1 MALGFNNQAVNFGNV
16 DYSGYVHGAGA
27 AMGGLNQGLGAVLQG
42 VQQRAAERKQ
52 KEREKKMRDDLAPL
66 VEQMSG
72 GQINIKDVSPEALPM
87 LWDRAQQM
95 EQQRAQQAEQ
105 ARMVET
111 INGLA
116 RRPMNQETI
125 LGMQQAGVDPKVI
138 GMLVEM
144 SKPKEAPRIG
154 TVMTPDIPGAQPMIY
169 TQEGN
174 LSPVPMTK
182 PPGEGVRTETLPNGR
197 QISIVGTRQYDAA
210 TGEPIAASRP
220 QEVDPETKFNVET
233 LRGNIAK
240 LEQEDAEHKSALE
253 RDDKKYGFWN
263 VTFRQDRRAVLAA
276 ELQQKKAELARLEG
290 TARPQAQAAPKAPPV
305 PGAPTAPAEDKQP
318 DEMQLPGG
326 FRIRSIR

>member
-105 ARMVET
+105 GRMVET

-144 SKPKEAPRIG
+144 SKPKEAPWQPTAVDVG
-154 TVMTPDIPGAQPMIY
+154 GNPMVMTSPSSAQIVRAPEPAPGTFEPRVIEQGGVKLYEREPGKFDQVAAPRANPAGGINYVQQSIMADIATTEQQILAEQQASDNGDPRSGVWWNEVPRSQTIAQL
-169 TQEGN
+169 N
-174 LSPVPMTK
+174 K
-182 PPGEGVRTETLPNGR
+182 
-197 QISIVGTRQYDAA
+197 
-210 TGEPIAASRP
+210 
-220 QEVDPETKFNVET
+220 
-233 LRGNIAK
+233 K
-240 LEQEDAEHKSALE
+240 LEGL
-253 RDDKKYGFWN
+253 R
-263 VTFRQDRRAVLAA
+263 
-276 ELQQKKAELARLEG
+276 ARLEAMNQG
-290 TARPQAQAAPKAPPV
+290 GGSASAGPTAGPAPAAPV
-305 PGAPTAPAEDKQP
+305 APAAAASAPAAPGYEQTKASFFSRLKQ
-318 DEMQLPGG
+318 
-326 FRIRSIR
+326 